1 MSAVTRVLYTQ
12 RMKKLLVLGAS
23 GLTGHHIVAE
33 ALAQG
38 YEVTAFV
45 RSPDKLTAR
54 GDRLHVATG
63 NTVDDPASVM
73 RAMDGQDVVI
83 SAIGAGK
90 SFKAAGLIE
99 RSMRNVVAAME
110 AEGVRR
116 LIWTSAFGVGDTRR
130 DTPLLPKIFMS
141 TLLRG
146 IYADKRAS
154 ENFLRQRNL
163 DWTLVCPT
171 GLSNAPGNGRYH
183 AAERL
188 DLRGVFPT
196 VPRAD
201 VAKFIV
207 TQIEDRTYLNKEVLV
222 SS

>member
-1 MSAVTRVLYTQ
+1 
-12 RMKKLLVLGAS
+12 MKKLLVFGAS
-23 GLTGHHIVAE
+23 GLTGHHVVSE

-38 YEVTAFV
+38 YDVTAFV
-45 RSPDKLTAR
+45 RSPEKLTAR
-54 GDRLHVATG
+54 GDRLRVATG
-63 NTVDDPASVM
+63 NTVDDPESVT

-90 SFKAAGLIE
+90 SFKAAGLIA
-99 RSMRNVVAAME
+99 RSMRNVVGAME

-130 DTPLLPKIFMS
+130 DAPLVPRIFMA

-146 IYADKRAS
+146 IYADKLAA
-154 ENFLRQRNL
+154 ETFLRQRNL

-171 GLSNAPGNGRYH
+171 GLTD
-183 AAERL
+183 AAGAGTYRAGERL

-196 VPRAD
+196 VSRSD
-201 VAKFIV
+201 VAKFIM
-207 TQIEDRTYLNKEVLV
+207 TQVEDRTYLNKEVLV
-222 SS
+222 ST